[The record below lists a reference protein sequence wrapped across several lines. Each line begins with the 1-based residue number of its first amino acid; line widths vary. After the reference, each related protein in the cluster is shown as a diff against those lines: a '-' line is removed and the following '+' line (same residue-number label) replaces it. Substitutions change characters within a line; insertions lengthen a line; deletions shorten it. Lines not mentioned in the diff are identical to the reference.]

1 MKSISF
7 IYCILICLGLS
18 FSSCK
23 KKVKLSFDET
33 PVVVG
38 EKEITQVTSPADSIV
53 TDFKFLQAKMKA
65 TAILNGSVQSF
76 NTVMRW
82 EKGKRIWMSMSLFG
96 IEGVRA
102 LIDSSGIQWV
112 DRMNNEYHSL
122 PMNKVASKINMD
134 LDFAAMERLLLG
146 LPVIKDT
153 LPTEVTTS
161 DQWLRWNTIHRNGFT
176 SNAVFNRINNM
187 LIEYQAQN
195 LVQQRNL
202 SAKYGDIR
210 QVGNGLFSFERLI
223 RISQGS
229 ALFEMQSKFSEV
241 AILDELNFPFEISDK
256 YKKIEY

>member
-1 MKSISF
+1 MKILKRNIF
-7 IYCILICLGLS
+7 LICICAAT
-18 FSSCK
+18 FVACK

-33 PVVVG
+33 PVVIG
-38 EKEITQVTSPADSIV
+38 QKEMIQVTSPADSIV

-65 TAILNGSVQSF
+65 TAVLNGSVQSF

-96 IEGVRA
+96 IEGVRT
-102 LIDSSGIQWV
+102 LIDSSGVQWV
-112 DRMNNEYHSL
+112 DRINNEYHRL

-134 LDFAAMERLLLG
+134 LDFIAMERLLLG

-153 LPTEVTTS
+153 LPVEVTTS
-161 DQWLRWNTIHRNGFT
+161 DQWLKWSTIHRNGFT

-223 RISQGS
+223 NISQGS
-229 ALFEMQSKFSEV
+229 AVFEMQSKFSEV
-241 AILDELNFPFEISDK
+241 TILDELNFPFEISDK